1 MAFSSLHANFLV
13 NIGDGTFDE
22 AIKLINLA
30 KQKVKDEF
38 DITLEEE
45 IIIL

>member
-13 NIGDGTFDE
+13 NMGDGTYDE

-30 KQKVKDEF
+30 KQKVKDKF
-38 DITLEEE
+38 NIDLQTE
-45 IIIL
+45 IVIL